1 MKPTRPLCSLLLLL
15 GCLHGAPLQART
27 PCPAGDDCPP
37 ADNGQWLPE
46 PGSDASAD
54 GMDDADG
61 IDGADGADGI
71 DGGDS

>member
-1 MKPTRPLCSLLLLL
+1 MKPTRTLCSLLLLL

-46 PGSDASAD
+46 PGSDGSA
-54 GMDDADG
+54 GA
-61 IDGADGADGI
+61 DGADGADGAEPGQGQLI
-71 DGGDS
+71 

>member
-46 PGSDASAD
+46 PGSDGSA
-54 GMDDADG
+54 
-61 IDGADGADGI
+61 GA
-71 DGGDS
+71 